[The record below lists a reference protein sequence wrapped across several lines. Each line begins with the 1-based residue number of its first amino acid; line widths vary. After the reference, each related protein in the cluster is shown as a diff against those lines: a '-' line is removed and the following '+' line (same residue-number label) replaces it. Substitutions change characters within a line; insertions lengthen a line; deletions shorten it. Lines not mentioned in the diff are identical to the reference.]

1 VLLLIYGGGLPSRA
15 VGSETEFFIDSTGQK
30 PLRHHQTDAEKM
42 SSILN
47 LFTKF
52 RWSIGKFLWLLFD
65 EKSNLG
71 GSAVKSF
78 LDGTSDVRAGHIINA
93 MYSHQYSHPPSRH
106 HEQLHQFSP
115 DITPSNIKYA
125 GPAISSWALQLI
137 LDITK
142 QEGIIYAQERLIYEY
157 VPVDKQIMAR
167 WV

>member
-1 VLLLIYGGGLPSRA
+1 
-15 VGSETEFFIDSTGQK
+15 
-30 PLRHHQTDAEKM
+30 M

-47 LFTKF
+47 LSQIQMVNRKVSMAAI
-52 RWSIGKFLWLLFD
+52 WWKIQS
-65 EKSNLG
+65 G

-125 GPAISSWALQLI
+125 GPAISSWPCNSFRHNKAGRNYLCSRKANL
-137 LDITK
+137 
-142 QEGIIYAQERLIYEY
+142 
-157 VPVDKQIMAR
+157 
-167 WV
+167 WVCASRQTNYGKVGVTHFTWLLLESMLTMSIA